1 MIVLDATVLIAYLDG
16 EDVHHRAAT
25 RLLVEH
31 ADESMVANALTVA
44 ETLVRPARTGRVVD
58 ATAAFDVLGLEII
71 AVGPDDA
78 VRLAV
83 LRSETGLRLPD
94 CCVLL
99 TAESTGGSLATF
111 DERLAQAAAERGVLV
126 AGRRS

>member
-58 ATAAFDVLGLEII
+58 ATAAFDVLGLQIME
-71 AVGPDDA
+71 VGPDDA

-99 TAESTGGSLATF
+99 TAESIGGTLATF
-111 DERLAQAAAERGVLV
+111 DERLSQVAAGRGVPV
-126 AGRRS
+126 AGLRS